1 MASLWTEKYRPQ
13 QIEDYVFS
21 DSTTEQKI
29 KEWINKKDFPHL
41 LFYGPPGTGK
51 STLVGL
57 LLKYCNITDF
67 QRINASNKTGIDDTR
82 DVIEYAS
89 IPPEDGSFKVIILEE
104 MDRLSPQAQD
114 SLKTVMEDYSEW
126 CRFILTTNHVNK
138 ITTAMKSRCQDVEV
152 KKLNIEQFSA
162 RILSIL
168 NSEGIAVNDVNIITQ
183 YVKTYY
189 PDLRKCIGALEKNS
203 VNNVLQSLSSSSYAS
218 EIFEKAMDF
227 FKDHDIRKTRDL
239 IAANLSNNDFENFYR
254 YMYEHLEDI
263 TTDLNRQDMVV
274 VKIAEYLYKNAL
286 VADMEIN
293 LIACLIELENVI
305 K

>member
-263 TTDLNRQDMVV
+263 TIDLNKQDMVV

-293 LIACLIELENVI
+293 LIACLIELENII